1 MFTKPKGTHYIEL
14 TCTARH
20 RRVPLQVLQL
30 LLDPLGSHR
39 LKSEPKS
46 IIHIEIHDQTTET
59 MKQNTRHLPQRIKL
73 FRAKQR
79 EISDLRQI
87 DHVKTKPPSKIKI
100 DHQPLEPRERWPPT
114 GQKRIRNGSRSTS
127 PASMTL
133 QSRFVTWEAAKK
145 TCQRDHD
152 ARQGFLPIATGEA
165 NGRQTC
171 FPFRRRDRERDRERQ
186 RENFRAPRY
195 L

>member
-1 MFTKPKGTHYIEL
+1 MRPTDNTPHSNKRSNKNNEAKQEEGNVYMFTKPKGTHYIEL

-39 LKSEPKS
+39 SKSEPKS
-46 IIHIEIHDQTTET
+46 IIHIKIHDQTTET

-100 DHQPLEPRERWPPT
+100 DHQPLEPRKRWPPNRPET
-114 GQKRIRNGSRSTS
+114 HQKWEQINRSG
-127 PASMTL
+127 
-133 QSRFVTWEAAKK
+133 V
-145 TCQRDHD
+145 DD
-152 ARQGFLPIATGEA
+152 IIV
-165 NGRQTC
+165 
-171 FPFRRRDRERDRERQ
+171 
-186 RENFRAPRY
+186 
-195 L
+195 